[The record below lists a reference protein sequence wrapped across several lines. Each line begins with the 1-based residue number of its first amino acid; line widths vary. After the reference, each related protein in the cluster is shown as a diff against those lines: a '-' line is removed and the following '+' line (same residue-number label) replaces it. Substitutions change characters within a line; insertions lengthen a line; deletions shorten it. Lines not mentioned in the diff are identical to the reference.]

1 MSAPSLV
8 NYLENIYQGLT
19 PREISQPSL
28 AQAAVLLAITDEASP
43 QVVLTRRA
51 KHMKTHQGD
60 IAFPG
65 GKVDKEDPNIEHTA
79 LREAQEEV
87 GIEPSSVHL
96 IGSLDQVVSKFGVL
110 ITPVL
115 GVIPADTP
123 LSVNEDEL
131 DAVFLTPLS
140 LFEAPPSGF
149 FERDQIKIP
158 SYDFGEY
165 HIWGL
170 TAMMMAEAMN
180 HFYRTDIHIKFG
192 AVLDK

>member
-1 MSAPSLV
+1 MSAQPLAA
-8 NYLENIYQGLT
+8 YFDDIYKDLT
-19 PREISQPSL
+19 FRRISQPSL
-28 AQAAVLLAITDEASP
+28 VQASVLLAITDEP
-43 QVVLTRRA
+43 EPHVVLTRRA

-65 GKVDKEDPNIEHTA
+65 GKADQEDLNIEHTA

-87 GIEPSSVHL
+87 GLCPSCVHL
-96 IGSLDQVVSKFGVL
+96 IGALDQVVSKFGIL

-115 GVIPADTP
+115 GVIPANTS
-123 LSVNEDEL
+123 LTVNEDEL

-140 LFEAPPSGF
+140 LFKAPPQRF
-149 FERDQIKIP
+149 FEQGRIKIP

-170 TAMMMAEAMN
+170 TAMIMAEAMN
-180 HFYRTDIHIKFG
+180 HFYDTDIHIKF
-192 AVLDK
+192 